1 MSGAK
6 MEREETTK
14 KVEEIAYKLGT
25 DEISTQEA
33 AEELM
38 KMMRIMPDEKPAKR
52 KKELEKLIKRLKELC
67 ETEDAEI
74 SRREFVDNTMEIMC
88 DMSDEEFEKQKQKY
102 QPSTFAGLNKNATL
116 NWMKKI
122 IEGEYVPWDIKVEII
137 LQIGIRTLLN
147 LKEKPKQQKN
157 AFSLIVNCLAVTLPE
172 AGADEV
178 LAQSIEGHKEIR
190 QNTELTICGDI
201 TVKDMLA
208 GEIV

>member
-6 MEREETTK
+6 MEREERSK
-14 KVEEIAYKLGT
+14 KVEEIADKLVTG
-25 DEISTQEA
+25 EISTQEA

-38 KMMRIMPDEKPAKR
+38 KMMRIMPDEKPAERKR
-52 KKELEKLIKRLKELC
+52 ELEKSIKRLKESR

-74 SRREFVDNTMEIMC
+74 LRKEFMDNAMEIMC
-88 DMSDEEFEKQKQKY
+88 DMSDEEFEKQRQEY

-116 NWMKKI
+116 NWMQKV
-122 IEGEYVPWDIKVEII
+122 IEGGYVPWDIKVEIL

-172 AGADEV
+172 AAADEV
-178 LAQSIEGHKEIR
+178 LAQSIEGHKELR
-190 QNTELTICGDI
+190 ENTELTICGDI
-201 TVKDMLA
+201 TVKNILD
-208 GEIV
+208 GEIL